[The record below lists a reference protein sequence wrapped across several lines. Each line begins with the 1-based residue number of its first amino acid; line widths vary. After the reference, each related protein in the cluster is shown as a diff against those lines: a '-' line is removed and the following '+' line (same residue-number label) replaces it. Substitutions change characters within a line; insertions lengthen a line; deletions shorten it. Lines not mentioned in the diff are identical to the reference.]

1 MRFLFP
7 VLCRKQT
14 DVLNRRDMGD
24 AMYKYMNKFFC
35 MIAAAITSYAVNMVY
50 NLSNALAL
58 TAPISCGTTMLTNY
72 RGNICQS
79 GNYWYPTSGS
89 KCGTGNNWRT
99 HCPSE
104 AYDAMH
110 DSWVSGW
117 TCSGT
122 ISNASYGYC
131 SCSQTYRSTISA
143 IPVTGACGT
152 QYWCGSG
159 VSGTVKTVECN
170 TGPFSAGYQAA
181 SGGLRQTLY
190 CACCPKSPVDGE
202 IGQGSY
208 MVYANYDA
216 TSSAGCYVVGEFS
229 DDTGL
234 FEYTD
239 DNRCYYA
246 S

>member
-50 NLSNALAL
+50 VLDNALGITVTCPSVRTTSVSYN
-58 TAPISCGTTMLTNY
+58 TATCK
-72 RGNICQS
+72 
-79 GNYWYPTSGS
+79 SGS
-89 KCGTGNNWRT
+89 WWRPDLPYGKCGTGAEWEN
-99 HCPSE
+99 HC
-104 AYDAMH
+104 
-110 DSWVSGW
+110 
-117 TCSGT
+117 
-122 ISNASYGYC
+122 ASYGRAGWSCTGSVYSMEPATGWCTC
-131 SCSQTYRSTISA
+131 SSTYIGYTTPNA

-159 VSGTVKTVECN
+159 STGTVKTVECN

-181 SGGLRQTLY
+181 SGGLRRTLY